1 MILRGAQIQR
11 DGHGK
16 CGFLPDPTLS
26 NNRAELLSSG
36 VLANTRMSLCNS
48 AISHRHVKPG
58 GTARVRL

>member
-16 CGFLPDPTLS
+16 CGLLPISTLS
-26 NNRAELLSSG
+26 SNRAQLPTSG
-36 VLANTRMSLCNS
+36 VLANTWKSLFDS
-48 AISHRHVKPG
+48 VISHRHFTPG